1 MPQVAT
7 SQRTVYM
14 CSFCAGSA
22 YIINIVMNSNVC
34 TTGTEAEPRH
44 LWQDSVC
51 SEASSVE
58 DRTLACNNNSY

>member
-1 MPQVAT
+1 M
-7 SQRTVYM
+7 VYL

-22 YIINIVMNSNVC
+22 YIKIMVTNSNVC
-34 TTGTEAEPRH
+34 TMGTEAEPRH
-44 LWQDSVC
+44 LWQYSVC